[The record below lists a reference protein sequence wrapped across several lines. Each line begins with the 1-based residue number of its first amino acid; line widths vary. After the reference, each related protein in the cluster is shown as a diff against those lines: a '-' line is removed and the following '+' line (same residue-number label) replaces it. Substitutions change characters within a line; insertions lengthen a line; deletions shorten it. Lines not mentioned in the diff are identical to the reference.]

1 MWACALSTAVVSFL
15 VALFVSALPV
25 YLFTTPMFDLDLEA
39 VRCVPCQRRMRLGH
53 AFCAC
58 VVSLPERHCPRC
70 WRAGCGSS
78 ADPRLQ
84 AYRGEGSAPPVC
96 QGSQP
101 PVRRRI
107 APVARCCTRTH
118 AYVAARVCLYS
129 ARRAPTSKKGG
140 KTEEVNEGA
149 SITSQAVNWSL
160 FYNNFVFLAVF
171 VMVALNIIPA
181 AVPADITFVVSVV
194 GSAAMVRFLFA

>member
-1 MWACALSTAVVSFL
+1 MPRKVADVNDMSLEELDEVLQSQPAAAQDDTTPSSGNPVVSFL

-39 VRCVPCQRRMRLGH
+39 NAVALG
-53 AFCAC
+53 
-58 VVSLPERHCPRC
+58 
-70 WRAGCGSS
+70 AG
-78 ADPRLQ
+78 ALVAAVLLTL
-84 AYRGEGSAPPVC
+84 AYKRTAEKE
-96 QGSQP
+96 
-101 PVRRRI
+101 VRRLS
-107 APVARCCTRTH
+107 AKARSRP
-118 AYVAARVCLYS
+118 